1 METLRNANELK
12 DIPSTYRQIFQN
24 TFTNSIDKSKIV
36 TAKYNGALTD
46 QDVAVSEFLF
56 HFRFSTLE
64 QIYKYL
70 ELKNLLDVDDTIELL
85 KVRLDKLVKMYKV
98 LNKFIL
104 APYDNMPYLTDSLD
118 FYCLDLG
125 GLFLLYNPT
134 DIPDADLLNWRPK
147 NANIHTA
154 KAVYRDI
161 RIVDFY
167 LRLLDIFGDTLV
179 GFEPYKRMTYD
190 KVQTI
195 VSFDFCVRRD
205 DESKYFIGEIIT
217 DEEIISRFAKS
228 ADSMEQIVSTN
239 AWRKYYLDVDKPP
252 VILYF
257 VDDDDSA
264 LEIAQGLALRK
275 IERFRITTVE
285 RVEGDLSTAFMIYDK
300 DANELKLGKSKFFE
314 K

>member
-1 METLRNANELK
+1 
-12 DIPSTYRQIFQN
+12 
-24 TFTNSIDKSKIV
+24 
-36 TAKYNGALTD
+36 
-46 QDVAVSEFLF
+46 
-56 HFRFSTLE
+56 
-64 QIYKYL
+64 
-70 ELKNLLDVDDTIELL
+70 
-85 KVRLDKLVKMYKV
+85 
-98 LNKFIL
+98 
-104 APYDNMPYLTDSLD
+104 
-118 FYCLDLG
+118 
-125 GLFLLYNPT
+125 
-134 DIPDADLLNWRPK
+134 
-147 NANIHTA
+147 
-154 KAVYRDI
+154 
-161 RIVDFY
+161 
-167 LRLLDIFGDTLV
+167 
-179 GFEPYKRMTYD
+179 MTYD

-205 DESKYFIGEIIT
+205 NESKYFIGEIIT